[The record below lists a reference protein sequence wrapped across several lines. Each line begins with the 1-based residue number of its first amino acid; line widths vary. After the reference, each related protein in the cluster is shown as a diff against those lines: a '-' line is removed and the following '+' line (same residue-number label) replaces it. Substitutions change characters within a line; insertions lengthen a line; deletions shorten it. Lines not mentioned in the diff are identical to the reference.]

1 MNYINNKNFKLNNT
15 AVTLGKFDGFH
26 IGHMKLIEELKKNRD
41 DFETVVFTFDTSPLK
56 FVGIDNKEILSK
68 EERIQKYDKLEIDM
82 VIEYPFDK
90 QLMHMSAKS
99 FVADIIKG
107 KLDAKKIIVGK
118 DFRFGHNRTGNV
130 SMLQE
135 LSKIYGYELIIMDKV
150 KYCDEDVSSTRI
162 KSEILK
168 GNMKAVCDML
178 GYAYPI
184 CGEVVGG
191 RKLGREMGF
200 PTINQCVAENKV
212 IPPNGVYASR
222 VMIEGKIYTGVTNI
236 GSKPTVKNDKEITVE
251 THILNFDEDIYGK
264 KVCVGLYEYMRKEEK
279 FVGLKELKEQI
290 VKDKIKVE
298 KYFAG

>member
-26 IGHMKLIEELKKNRD
+26 IGHMKLIEELKKGRD

-56 FVGIDNKEILSK
+56 FIGIDNKEILSK
-68 EERIQKYDKLEIDM
+68 EERIQKYEKLEIDM
-82 VIEYPFDK
+82 VIEYPFDN

-130 SMLQE
+130 SMLQD

-168 GNMKAVCDML
+168 GNMKSVCDML

-184 CGEVVGG
+184 YGEVVGG

-200 PTINQCVAENKV
+200 PTINQCVVENKV
-212 IPPNGVYASR
+212 IPPKGVYASR
-222 VMIEGKIYTGVTNI
+222 VLIEGKIYTGVTNI
-236 GSKPTVKNDKEITVE
+236 GSKPTVKNDEEITIE
-251 THILNFDEDIYGK
+251 THILDFDEDVYGK
-264 KVCVGLYEYMRKEEK
+264 KACVELYEYMRKEEK
-279 FVGLKELKEQI
+279 FVDLKELKEQI

-298 KYFAG
+298 KHFSG